1 MAEILDA
8 TLTPGKVDLVAAWI
22 GSQRW
27 YAAKGHTPALT
38 RLRGFRLDDP
48 DGRVGIETLV
58 LRDDTT
64 PQPTVYQVPLTY
76 RDAPLRGAEAA
87 LVGTMEHSVLGTRY
101 VYDAPHDPVY
111 VAALWRLLQGRTFAQ
126 AASASNTL
134 EPAFTGHTVTAPY
147 AAPTRP
153 GDVTASR
160 VLGGEQSNTSI
171 VVGVSGTGPVII
183 KLFRTL
189 APGPNPDI
197 VLQPAL
203 AAAGCTHVP
212 RTLGWVSGRW
222 DDDLDDGHLAFAQEF
237 LSGTQDAWRVAA
249 DSVASGA
256 DLVGGAAQLGA
267 VVAQIHRLLAEAF
280 PTEAPTV
287 EDRVRLITGLRQRF
301 RAAAAEVPELAPLAG
316 AVHARYDVALQASW
330 PRLQRIHAD
339 LHLGQVIAHP
349 TRGWI
354 VLDFEGEPL
363 RPLAERAAPDLP
375 MRDLAGMVRSFD
387 YAAGAHRQA
396 HPDLGADAV
405 SAARAWSR
413 RCQDQFLA
421 GYREALPDLPDHPEV
436 LDALVLDKALYEVVY
451 EARNRPGW
459 LEIPLTAVRELL
471 GAGERTAYPR
481 GEVTT
486 PDSDVD
492 HLDVESAPA
501 AEQAEPTLPPP
512 TDASP
517 LPAERRTV
525 MEPVPTA
532 ALVADY
538 SAVDAFLEGRHSQPH
553 DLLGHHLGTGGLTIT
568 CYRPMAVSVRAKL
581 ADGTLLDLPHV
592 KGGIWSGTTPEINHS
607 QDYRLMVDYGDGFGH
622 EQDDPYRFA
631 PTLGEIDRHLFNE
644 GRHEQLWTV
653 LGSHVRTYPGP
664 LGEVR
669 GVSFAVWAPNAT
681 AVHVVGDFN
690 GWDRLSHPM
699 RNLQPSGVWELFL
712 PGADEGMN
720 YQYLIRGQDGVAR
733 LKADPMARYAEV
745 APKQASIVWES
756 HYQWGDDE
764 WMTARRER
772 DVHHGPM
779 SIYEVHLGSWR
790 QGQNYAQLAEHLVN
804 YVKDL
809 GFTHVEFLPVSE
821 HPYVPSWGYHVTG
834 YFAVSSRW
842 GTPDEFRLLVDYLH
856 RNGIGVILD
865 WVPGHFATDPW
876 ALAKFDGAALYEHPD
891 PRKGWHKEWG
901 SLIFDFARHEVRNFL
916 VANATYWLEEFHIDG
931 LRVDGVASML
941 YLDYARQPGE
951 WIPNV
956 HGGRENLDAVAL
968 LQEANATAYKRT
980 PGVVMIAEEST
991 SWAGVSH
998 PTSTGGLG
1006 FGFKWN
1012 MGWMNDA
1019 LRYLGTDP
1027 IYRQYHHN
1035 KLTFAL
1041 MYAYSENFVLP
1052 ISHDEVVH
1060 GKGSL
1065 MRKSR
1070 GSREDQIS
1078 TLRAFLAYMW
1088 SQPGKQLLFMGCEFG
1103 QESEWSDGRS
1113 LDWWLLDQP
1122 LHYRIHAQVK
1132 EMNAIYR
1139 ANPALWALD
1148 HDPAGFRWLNADN
1161 AAANTFSYLR
1171 FGDKDL
1177 GTTGPVLAAVVNFS
1191 GQTHE
1196 PYRIGLPRGGRW
1208 KVVLD
1213 TAGFYPDAPSSAGVV
1228 IEADDEGWDGQPYA
1242 ANVTVPRLSTVW
1254 LIPED

>member
-1 MAEILDA
+1 MAEVHDA
-8 TLTPGKVDLVAAWI
+8 TLTPGKVELITAWI
-22 GSQRW
+22 AGQRW
-27 YAAKGHTPALT
+27 YAAKGHRPALT

-48 DGRVGIETLV
+48 AGDVGIETIIV
-58 LRDDTT
+58 RDDATT
-64 PQPTVYQVPLTY
+64 PPTVYQVPLTY
-76 RDAPLRGAEAA
+76 RGAPLPGGEHA
-87 LVGTMEHSVLGTRY
+87 LVGMMEHSVLGTRY

-111 VAALWRLLQGRTFAQ
+111 VGALWRFVQGRSLAQ
-126 AASASNTL
+126 SSDASDTV
-134 EPAFTGHTVTAPY
+134 EPSFTGHPAPNGYAVAPAPGQVTSA
-147 AAPTRP
+147 
-153 GDVTASR
+153 R
-160 VLGGEQSNTSI
+160 VLAGEQSNTCVI
-171 VVGVSGTGPVII
+171 CDIDGAAPVIV
-183 KLFRTL
+183 KVFRTL
-189 APGPNPDI
+189 SPGANPDV
-197 VLQPAL
+197 VLPPAL
-203 AAAGCTHVP
+203 TAAGCPHVP
-212 RTLGWVSGRW
+212 ATLGWVSGRW
-222 DDDLDDGHLAFAQEF
+222 GEDLDEGHLALAQEF
-237 LSGTQDAWRVAA
+237 LPGTRDAWRVAA
-249 DSVASGA
+249 DALVAGT
-256 DLVGGAAQLGA
+256 DLQGGARALGTA
-267 VVAQIHRLLAEAF
+267 VARIHETLARVF
-280 PTEAPTV
+280 PTAPASV
-287 EDRVRLITGLRQRF
+287 EDRARLVAGLRRRF
-301 RAAAAEVPELAPLAG
+301 RAAAGQVPALAEHAED
-316 AVHARYDVALQASW
+316 VHRSYDRALQAPW
-330 PRLQRIHAD
+330 PALQRIHGD
-339 LHLGQVIAHP
+339 LHLGQVLSDP
-349 TRGWI
+349 QRGWVVI
-354 VLDFEGEPL
+354 DFEGEPL
-363 RPLAERAAPDLP
+363 RPLTERAWPDLP
-375 MRDLAGMVRSFD
+375 VRDVAGMLRSFD
-387 YAAGAHRQA
+387 YAAGAHRMT
-396 HPDLGADAV
+396 HPDADPQ
-405 SAARAWSR
+405 AARDWAR
-413 RCQDQFLA
+413 RAAGHFLD
-421 GYREALPDLPDHPEV
+421 GYRESQPQPGDYPEV
-436 LDALVLDKALYEVVY
+436 LAALVLDKALYEVVY
-451 EARNRPGW
+451 EARNRPEW
-459 LEIPLTAVRELL
+459 VDIPLTAVRELL
-471 GAGERTAYPR
+471 AEAAGAAYPR
-481 GEVTT
+481 NTPTT
-486 PDSDVD
+486 PEPDVTPGP
-492 HLDVESAPA
+492 LPTRSAPSSDPQS
-501 AEQAEPTLPPP
+501 EPTAEP
-512 TDASP
+512 
-517 LPAERRTV
+517 RRTV
-525 MEPVPTA
+525 MEPVQTA

-553 DLLGHHLGTGGLTIT
+553 DLLGHHLGPGGLTVT
-568 CYRPMAVSVRAKL
+568 CYRPLAASVRARL

-592 KGGIWSGTTPEINHS
+592 KGGIWSGTTPEVNRS
-607 QDYRLMVDYGDGFGH
+607 QDYRLLVNYGDGVDH
-622 EQDDPYRFA
+622 EQDDPYRFT

-644 GRHEQLWTV
+644 GRHEQLWQV
-653 LGSHVRTYPGP
+653 LGSHARTYPGP

-712 PGADEGMN
+712 PGAAEGMN
-720 YQYLIRGQDGVAR
+720 YQYLIRGQDGVTQ

-756 HYQWGDDE
+756 HYQWGDQE
-764 WMTARRER
+764 WMAARRDR

-790 QGQNYAQLAEHLVN
+790 QGQSYAQLAEHLVN

-876 ALAKFDGAALYEHPD
+876 ALAKFDGQALYEHPD

-901 SLIFDFARHEVRNFL
+901 SLIFDFARTEVRNFL

-956 HGGRENLDAVAL
+956 NGGRENLDAVAL

-980 PGVVMIAEEST
+980 PGVVTIAEEST
-991 SWAGVSH
+991 SWSGVSH
-998 PTSTGGLG
+998 PTSMGGLG

-1012 MGWMNDA
+1012 MGWMNDV

-1027 IYRQYHHN
+1027 IYRQYHHD

-1041 MYAYSENFVLP
+1041 MYAYTENFVLP

-1070 GSREDQIS
+1070 GSRDDQIS

-1088 SQPGKQLLFMGCEFG
+1088 SQPGKKLLFMGCEFG

-1132 EMNAIYR
+1132 DMNHIYR

-1171 FGDKDL
+1171 FGDTRA
-1177 GTTGPVLAAVVNFS
+1177 GVSGPVVAVVANFS

-1196 PYRIGLPRGGRW
+1196 PYRIGLPRGGQWR
-1208 KVVLD
+1208 VVLD
-1213 TAGFYPDAPSSAGVV
+1213 TAGYHPDAPSSTGVV
-1228 IEADDEGWDGQPYA
+1228 IDADDEGWDGQPYA

-1254 LIPED
+1254 LIPQD